1 MQNGP
6 RGGHVDYRGVKPNST
21 FTEMIRFVFSGIANS
36 KGLLAFNVLILTLIA
51 VLQFFVPQFTQNI
64 INNVVN
70 KHSSS
75 YLINQILLMLGAT
88 ILMGFLSFISAHSM
102 TKLSQNAITDLRL
115 RLYNFLLR
123 EDYAFFQ
130 NAKTG
135 DLMTRLTSDISNL
148 QQLIGADTFGII
160 GSIFTFVAVLGFL
173 FYQNWQ
179 LALMVTLTFP
189 ILFFVIRFFRAKMSA
204 AFAKVRTNQS
214 LISNQLQST
223 LTQIELI
230 KDFTMED
237 VETKEFKKIVT
248 KGNDYQLEAVNWS
261 SILQPLVQ
269 FINQFGVAIV
279 LLFGGMA
286 VVHQKMSIG
295 ELVAYTQYLAILQN
309 PIRSFSQIINRVQNA
324 QISFDRIKE
333 LLDQEPKVIDDP
345 NAVDF
350 TNFKN
355 QIKLDKV
362 TFSYEPDNK
371 KITPTIR
378 NVSMTVPVGSTTALV
393 GRSGSG
399 KSTITKLLTR
409 LYDVDQGA
417 ITFDGIDVK
426 KIKSKSLR
434 EHISVVSQNVTIVD
448 GTVAENI
455 AYGSS
460 KAATKQIMEA
470 AELADIDEFIN
481 SLPKG
486 LQTQVGERGVKLS
499 GGQKQRISIARA
511 FLKDAPIVILD
522 EATAAL
528 DNQSEKEI
536 QNAID
541 NLMVKRTAIV
551 IAHRLSTIHK
561 ADQIIVMDN
570 GKIVETGTHPDLLKK
585 KNGRYKKLYD
595 AQFK

>member
-6 RGGHVDYRGVKPNST
+6 RGGHVDYRGIKAKSS
-21 FTEMIRFVFSGIANS
+21 FTEMMRYVFSGVANS
-36 KGLLAFNVLILTLIA
+36 KGLLVFNVLVLTLIA

-64 INNVVN
+64 INNVVSKQSN
-70 KHSSS
+70 G
-75 YLINQILLMLGAT
+75 YLIQQILLMLGAT
-88 ILMGFLSFISAHSM
+88 ILMGILGFISAHSM

-115 RLYNFLLR
+115 RLYNFLLE

-148 QQLIGADTFGII
+148 QQLIGSDTFGII
-160 GSIFTFVAVLGFL
+160 GSVFTFVAVLGFL

-189 ILFFVIRFFRAKMSA
+189 ILFITIRFFRTKMSQ
-204 AFAKVRTNQS
+204 AFAKVRANQS
-214 LISNQLQST
+214 LTSNQLQST

-237 VETKEFKKIVT
+237 EETKEFKNVVT
-248 KGNDYQLEAVNWS
+248 KGNQYQLEAVNWS

-286 VVHQKMSIG
+286 VINSKMSIG
-295 ELVAYTQYLAILQN
+295 ELVAYTQYLAILQS

-333 LLDQEPKVIDDP
+333 LLDQQPKIIDSSD
-345 NAVDF
+345 AIDF
-350 TNFKN
+350 PEFKN
-355 QIKLDKV
+355 EIKLNKI
-362 TFSYEPDNK
+362 TFSYEPENK
-371 KITPTIR
+371 KIKPATKD
-378 NVSMTVPVGSTTALV
+378 VSMTIPVGSTTALV

-409 LYDVDQGA
+409 LYDVEKGS
-417 ITFDGIDVK
+417 ITYDGIDIK
-426 KIKSKSLR
+426 DIKSKSLR

-448 GTVAENI
+448 GTVADNI
-455 AYGSS
+455 SYGSG
-460 KAATKQIMEA
+460 KVTDKQIMDA
-470 AELADIDEFIN
+470 AKLADIDTFIK

-486 LQTQVGERGVKLS
+486 LKTEVGERGVKLS

-528 DNQSEKEI
+528 DNESEKEI

-541 NLMVKRTAIV
+541 NLMIKRTAIV

-561 ADQIIVMDN
+561 ADQIVVMDN
-570 GKIVETGTHPDLLKK
+570 GKVVETGTHQDLLKK
-585 KNGRYKKLYD
+585 KTGNYKKLYD